1 MKLRRN
7 QIVFI
12 FITIVLLVVLYRT
25 RGHVEKYEKNLI
37 KYIDTTKILDPVVV
51 SESVGE
57 ITDNEEMVQ
66 KAWDLA
72 EAQNHVKLRKLVTI
86 LQEFSD

>member
-25 RGHVEKYEKNLI
+25 RGRVEKYEKNLI

-51 SESVGE
+51 SESVSE

-72 EAQNHVKLRKLVTI
+72 EAQNHVKLRKLVTV
-86 LQEFSD
+86 LQELSG

>member
-1 MKLRRN
+1 MKIRRN

-25 RGHVEKYEKNLI
+25 RGRVEKYEKNLI

-51 SESVGE
+51 SESLSE
-57 ITDNEEMVQ
+57 ITDNEKMVQ
-66 KAWDLA
+66 RGWDLA